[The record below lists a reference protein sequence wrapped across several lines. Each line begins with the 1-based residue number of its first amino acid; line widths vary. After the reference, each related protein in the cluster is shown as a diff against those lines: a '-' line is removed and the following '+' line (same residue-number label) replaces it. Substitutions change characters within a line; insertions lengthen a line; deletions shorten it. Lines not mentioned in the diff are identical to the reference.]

1 MYQLGAPGCLA
12 DPEAVLEATVTI
24 ARQLAARGLV
34 HCDLN
39 EFNLIVEQNTS
50 AVTLIDFPQMISTKH
65 PNAAMY
71 FERDVRG
78 LVKFFTMKLK
88 FDVDEEGLFDFDGAC
103 ASEAVTRLDTACR
116 ASGFDGCA
124 PDKREGRSRV
134 VKAVTEEEEDDNESD
149 DDGVEAL
156 RAEFL
161 ARARV
166 DAPAADAPPPPPD
179 TARRGLMSTSGD
191 ASRPPPP
198 TAIVCEPC
206 AAFDED
212 EAAPVVAPPPEV
224 CAQKLR
230 RERDKQLTRR
240 ARHNGSRNFAKTRSS
255 HGKIKHKEKLDQ
267 EY

>member
-1 MYQLGAPGCLA
+1 
-12 DPEAVLEATVTI
+12 
-24 ARQLAARGLV
+24 
-34 HCDLN
+34 
-39 EFNLIVEQNTS
+39 
-50 AVTLIDFPQMISTKH
+50 MISTKH

-71 FERDVRG
+71 FARDVRG

-88 FDVDEEGLFDFDGAC
+88 FDVDEEGLFDFAGAC

-124 PDKREGRSRV
+124 PDKREGRSRPVKV
-134 VKAVTEEEEDDNESD
+134 VAEEEEDDSESD

-179 TARRGLMSTSGD
+179 TSTSGD

-198 TAIVCEPC
+198 TATVCKPC

-212 EAAPVVAPPPEV
+212 EAASAAPPPEV

>member
-1 MYQLGAPGCLA
+1 M
-12 DPEAVLEATVTI
+12 
-24 ARQLAARGLV
+24 
-34 HCDLN
+34 
-39 EFNLIVEQNTS
+39 
-50 AVTLIDFPQMISTKH
+50 
-65 PNAAMY
+65 
-71 FERDVRG
+71 
-78 LVKFFTMKLK
+78 
-88 FDVDEEGLFDFDGAC
+88 
-103 ASEAVTRLDTACR
+103 
-116 ASGFDGCA
+116 
-124 PDKREGRSRV
+124 
-134 VKAVTEEEEDDNESD
+134 SD

-179 TARRGLMSTSGD
+179 TARRGLMSTSGE

-212 EAAPVVAPPPEV
+212 EAAPVAPPPEV